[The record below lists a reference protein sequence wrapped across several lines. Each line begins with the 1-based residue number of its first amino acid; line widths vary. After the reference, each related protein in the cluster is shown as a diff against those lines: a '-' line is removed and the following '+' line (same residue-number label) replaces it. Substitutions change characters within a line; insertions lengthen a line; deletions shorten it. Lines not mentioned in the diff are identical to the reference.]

1 MRKSFA
7 SAVLTFCALCAVV
20 FALPGPAFAGTEGTA
35 IHASDFDGASRYEI
49 KTGGKYY
56 LAEDTAGSIF
66 INGAKSVTLDL
77 NGKTINGSYT
87 FAALAVSQS
96 AGLKVVGPGS
106 IKNGATGRL
115 AAVQIANG
123 QNGVT
128 LTDLT
133 VQATNAAAL
142 EIASGNVLVYGGSYT
157 TTVNDA
163 SAASPNAIHMQYGDA
178 SSTLEASAT
187 TGVSAPSFTLKGNGT
202 IISTGEPK
210 SSALQSYPEFGR
222 GCTLSDFPIQ
232 LNTNNVYSVRAL
244 LKDSDNDVLCQQEDG
259 TFKVVSK
266 EDVYD
271 GAHYRILD
279 VPNLG
284 TVYFSDENT
293 AKDIAQKL
301 NLSYGSQ
308 CLVQFDA
315 SGGTAV
321 SDKYVWVGDTVAQP
335 ASTRKGYELVG
346 WTTDQGYTNLDTVTL
361 FNFADSITAP
371 LALWAVWKPNPAVA
385 EIVGGRQYATIQEAV
400 EAAKD
405 GDTVRVLA
413 DTSECVTVDKAK
425 SITLDLNGKT
435 LTAPEDYD
443 ENDHGVIKIT
453 AAAKLKITNGTINS
467 HLNGT
472 ESSRSECCIYVSQDA
487 GAAVDVSELSLTGLM
502 AAVNASSGTFRF
514 LGDKNK
520 VETENNADCALLFG
534 GSAKATIEGGEFKND
549 GLNNYADQGCVLLDG
564 SATLDIK
571 GGTFDDAISVTGDAA
586 SLTIEGGEFARANNA
601 SAVVANKVFYKSSSS
616 SGYEVVDVKTA
627 RENARWVVT
636 DAGVD
641 PKTKV
646 YTDSEKDAREYFET
660 GATNGKGMW
669 DELSSES
676 TLHKM
681 HKVQFVSG
689 STVRSTSYLESD
701 VDEYGELPKVS
712 APAGYS
718 FGGWFVGKTEVKA
731 DDAPTDEL
739 DYNVSV
745 LAKWVAD
752 EKKDDSDSKG
762 DSEDEDSDDKDDS
775 DGKND
780 DTDDSGDK
788 NNEKGDPRDESN
800 GGENSQNPSSPE
812 GATSKNVAKTKTIV
826 SKSGI
831 LPTTG
836 DFASAGAVILGLCG
850 IAAVGADRL
859 RRRRQ

>member
-20 FALPGPAFAGTEGTA
+20 LALPGPALAGTEGTA
-35 IHASDFDGASRYEI
+35 IRASDFGSTSRYEI
-49 KTGGKYY
+49 TTGGKYY

-66 INGAKSVTLDL
+66 INGAKDVTLDL
-77 NGKTINGSYT
+77 NGKTINGSDNY
-87 FAALAVSQS
+87 AALAVSQS
-96 AGLKVVGPGS
+96 PSLKIVGPGS
-106 IKNGATGRL
+106 IKNGAGRL
-115 AAVQIANG
+115 AAVQIANAS
-123 QNGVT
+123 NLVR
-128 LTDLT
+128 LTDIA
-133 VQATNAAAL
+133 VSATNAAAL
-142 EIASGNVLVYGGSYT
+142 EIASGEVIVQGGSYT

-178 SSTLEASAT
+178 SSTLTASAT

-210 SSALQSYPEFGR
+210 SSVRQSYPTFGR

-232 LNTNNVYSVRAL
+232 LNDQNAYSVRAL
-244 LKDSDNDVLCQQEDG
+244 LEDSSSDVLCQQEDG

-266 EDVYD
+266 DDVYD
-271 GAHYRILD
+271 GAHYRILN

-284 TVYFSDENT
+284 TVYFSVENT
-293 AKDIAQKL
+293 AKDVADKL
-301 NLSYGSQ
+301 GLSYESQ
-308 CLVQFDA
+308 CKVQFNT

-321 SDKYVWVGDTVAQP
+321 GDKYVWAGDTVAQP
-335 ASTRKGYELVG
+335 TSTRKGYELVG
-346 WTTDQGYTNLDTVTL
+346 WTTDQNYTNLDTVTL
-361 FNFADSITAP
+361 FDFTNSITAP
-371 LALWAVWKPNPAVA
+371 LTLWAVWRPDPAVA

-400 EAAKD
+400 DAAKD
-405 GDTVRVLA
+405 GDTVRILA
-413 DTSECVTVDKAK
+413 DASECVEVEKAK
-425 SITLDLNGKT
+425 SITLDLNSKT

-443 ENDHGVIKIT
+443 ENDCGVIKIT
-453 AAAKLKITNGTINS
+453 AAANLNITNGTINS
-467 HLNGT
+467 RLNGT
-472 ESSRSECCIYVSQDA
+472 ESSRSECCIYVSKDA
-487 GAAVDVSELSLTGLM
+487 GANVDATGLSLTGHM

-520 VETENNADCALLFG
+520 VETGNNADCALLFD
-534 GSAKATIEGGEFKND
+534 GSVKATIEGGEFKNG
-549 GLNNYADQGCVLLDG
+549 GLNNYADQGCVLLNG

-571 GGTFDDAISVTGDAA
+571 GGTFDDAISVKGDAA

-601 SAVVANKVFYKSSSS
+601 SAVIAKKVFYKSSSS
-616 SGYEVVDVKTA
+616 NGYAVVDVQAA

-636 DAGVD
+636 DAGAD

-646 YTDSEKDAREYFET
+646 YTDGERDAREYFET
-660 GATNGKGMW
+660 GAVDGEGKWG
-669 DELSSES
+669 ELSDGS

-689 STVRSTSYLESD
+689 STVLSTSYLESD

-712 APAGYS
+712 APTGYS
-718 FGGWFVGKTEVKA
+718 FGGWLAGNTEVEA

-745 LAKWVAD
+745 MPKWVAD

-762 DSEDEDSDDKDDS
+762 DSDDKDSDDKDDS

-780 DTDDSGDK
+780 DEDDSDGK
-788 NNEKGDPRDESN
+788 NDEKGDPRDESN
-800 GGENSQNPSSPE
+800 SGENPEASSSPK
-812 GATSKNVAKTKTIV
+812 GTTSKNAVTTKTTV
-826 SKSGI
+826 VKNGI

-836 DFASAGAVILGLCG
+836 DAALAGVVILGLCG
-850 IAAVGADRL
+850 IAVVGAERL

>member
-20 FALPGPAFAGTEGTA
+20 LALPGPALAGTEGTA
-35 IHASDFDGASRYEI
+35 IRKIDFDSTSRYEI
-49 KTGGKYY
+49 TTGGKYY
-56 LAEDTAGSIF
+56 LAEDTAGSIY
-66 INGAKSVTLDL
+66 ISGAKSVTLDL
-77 NGKTINGSYT
+77 NGKTINGSDNY
-87 FAALAVSQS
+87 AALAVSQS
-96 AGLKVVGPGS
+96 PSLKIVGPGS
-106 IKNGATGRL
+106 IKNGTGRL
-115 AAVQIANG
+115 AAVQVANG
-123 QNGVT
+123 QGGAT
-128 LTDLT
+128 LTDVT

-142 EIASGNVLVYGGSYT
+142 EIASGDVLVYGGSYT
-157 TTVNDA
+157 TTVDDA

-178 SSTLEASAT
+178 SSTLTASAA

-210 SSALQSYPEFGR
+210 SSVRQSYPSFGR

-232 LNTNNVYSVRAL
+232 LNDQNAYSVRAL
-244 LKDSDNDVLCQQEDG
+244 LEDSNSDVLCQQEDG

-266 EDVYD
+266 DDVYD
-271 GAHYRILD
+271 GAHYRILN

-284 TVYFSDENT
+284 TVYFSVENT
-293 AKDIAQKL
+293 AKDVADKL
-301 NLSYGSQ
+301 GLSYENQ
-308 CLVQFDA
+308 YKVQFNA

-321 SDKYVWVGDTVAQP
+321 SDKYVWVGDTVVQP
-335 ASTRKGYELVG
+335 TSTRKGYELVG
-346 WTTDQGYTNLDTVTL
+346 WTSDQSYTNLDTVTL
-361 FNFADSITAP
+361 FDFTDSITAP
-371 LALWAVWKPNPAVA
+371 LTLWAVWRPNPAVA

-400 EAAKD
+400 DAAKD
-405 GDTVRVLA
+405 CVTVRVLA
-413 DTSECVTVDKAK
+413 DTSECVEVNKAK
-425 SITLDLNGKT
+425 SITLDLNSKT

-443 ENDHGVIKIT
+443 ENDCGVIKIT
-453 AAAKLKITNGTINS
+453 AAAELKITNGTINS
-467 HLNGT
+467 HPNGT
-472 ESSRSECCIYVSQDA
+472 ESSRSDCCIYVSQDA
-487 GAAVDVSELSLTGLM
+487 GAEVDATGLSLTGHM

-534 GSAKATIEGGEFKND
+534 GSAKATIEGGEFKNG
-549 GLNNYADQGCVLLDG
+549 GLNNYADQGCVLLSG

-601 SAVVANKVFYKSSSS
+601 SSVIAKKVFYKSSSS
-616 SGYEVVDVKTA
+616 NGYEVVDVQTA

-636 DAGVD
+636 DAGAD
-641 PKTKV
+641 PKAKV
-646 YTDSEKDAREYFET
+646 YTDSERDARAYFET
-660 GATNGKGMW
+660 GAANDEGKWG
-669 DELSSES
+669 ELSDGS

-689 STVRSTSYLESD
+689 STVLSTSYLESD

-712 APAGYS
+712 APTGYS
-718 FGGWFVGKTEVKA
+718 FGGWFAGKTEVEA

-745 LAKWVAD
+745 MPKWVAD

-762 DSEDEDSDDKDDS
+762 DSEDGDSDDKDS
-775 DGKND
+775 DGKD
-780 DTDDSGDK
+780 DDEDDSDDK
-788 NNEKGDPRDESN
+788 SNEKGDPRDEGN
-800 GGENSQNPSSPE
+800 GDENPEASSSPK
-812 GATSKNVAKTKTIV
+812 GATSKNAVTTKTTV
-826 SKSGI
+826 VKNGI

-836 DFASAGAVILGLCG
+836 DAALADAAILGLCG
-850 IAAVGADRL
+850 IAVVGAERL